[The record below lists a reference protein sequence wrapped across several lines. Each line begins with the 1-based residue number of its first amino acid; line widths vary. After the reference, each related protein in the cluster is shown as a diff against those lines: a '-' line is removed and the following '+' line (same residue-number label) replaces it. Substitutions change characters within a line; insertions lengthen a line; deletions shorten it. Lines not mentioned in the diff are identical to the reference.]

1 MRRWHLRGF
10 TMIEL
15 MIGVAILAI
24 LLALGLPAFTQMLQN
39 SRLRA
44 TAEAFTAGLQR
55 ARAEAVKLNAQVEL
69 IMTNATPLAANVDSA
84 APTAGGTNWIVRS
97 VAVNPATGTR
107 DFFEGKSSAEGAAA
121 AVVVTAT
128 NTAIAF
134 TAFGATTLA
143 ATATFQFTNPTG
155 GACFAAAGP
164 MRCLNV
170 VVMTGGQVKM
180 CDPAIVTVGDTRRC

>member
-10 TMIEL
+10 TLIEL

-55 ARAEAVKLNAQVEL
+55 ARAEAVKLNAQMEL
-69 IMTNATPLAANVDSA
+69 IITNAAPIAANVNSA
-84 APTAGGTNWIVRS
+84 AATAGGRNWIVRS

-107 DFFEGKSSAEGAAA
+107 DFVEGKSSAEGAAA
-121 AVVVTAT
+121 AVRVTAT
-128 NTAIAF
+128 NAAIVF
-134 TAFGATTLA
+134 TAFGATTLG
-143 ATATFQFTNPTG
+143 ATATIQFDNL
-155 GACFAAAGP
+155 AGVP
-164 MRCLNV
+164 MLRAL
-170 VVMTGGQVKM
+170 
-180 CDPAIVTVGDTRRC
+180 P